1 MHAGSAA
8 RPGVKVQDTGML
20 DITEIDRLSYRLHGR
35 DITRQQF
42 IEDCVRFTAEAVDC
56 TRCGLWV
63 FPRSDSGRTLR
74 CLGMYDRSA
83 GNMVSV
89 DDRQQDSSAAY
100 FRALQESGHVLANDA
115 RTHPATKAFYERG
128 LKPYGVQSLMA
139 AAFSLNGKLF
149 GAFTC
154 SQVGERAVW
163 SIRQLS
169 ILTRIGSRATLALA
183 STSSSQLDSF
193 LADL

>member
-1 MHAGSAA
+1 
-8 RPGVKVQDTGML
+8 ML
-20 DITEIDRLSYRLHGR
+20 DITEIDRLAYRLHGR

-42 IEDCVRFTAEAVDC
+42 IEECVRFTADAVDC

-63 FPRSDSGRTLR
+63 FPRSDAGRILR
-74 CLGMYDRSA
+74 CLGMYDRNA
-83 GNMVSV
+83 GTMVNV
-89 DDRQQDSSAAY
+89 EDRQQDSSAAY
-100 FRALQESGHVLANDA
+100 FRALEDTGHVLANDA
-115 RTHPATKAFYERG
+115 STHPATQAFYERG
-128 LKPYGVQSLMA
+128 LEPQGVQSLMA

-154 SQVGERAVW
+154 SQVGERVAW

-193 LADL
+193 LADLEP